1 MQQGSLAL
9 AWVPENLLYEFP
21 GMSKEKQLSGD
32 AIRGIIDVG
41 RGVGTTFTLNV
52 YSEFFTP
59 REGETEG
66 LQEKRGADQP
76 YGRPIVNG

>member
-1 MQQGSLAL
+1 MAL
-9 AWVPENLLYEFP
+9 AWVPENLDYEFP
-21 GMSKEKQLSGD
+21 GMSKEKQLPGD

-41 RGVGTTFTLNV
+41 RGVGSTFTLNV

-59 REGETEG
+59 RRGESKG